1 MTQNVLADIVR
12 KKMKEQG
19 LSLRNAAKQI
29 GVSHTTVSR
38 LLEGVQPDL
47 LTVTKF
53 CDWCD
58 VSPTQVLDV
67 SYDTTIGEEEKILK
81 QLSIIITSDPR
92 LKSSFSKMLGLDGSV
107 RIPDETII
115 EILDFIV
122 FKVSR

>member
-1 MTQNVLADIVR
+1 MALELLADLVR
-12 KKMKEQG
+12 KKMDEEK
-19 LSLRNAAKQI
+19 LSLRNAAKRI

-47 LTVTKF
+47 NTVTKF
-53 CDWCD
+53 CDWCK

-67 SYDTTIGEEEKILK
+67 SYNATISEEENILK

-92 LKSSFSKMLGLDGSV
+92 LKRIFSTLLGLDGTT
-107 RIPDETII
+107 RIPDRTII
-115 EILDFIV
+115 EILDFIA